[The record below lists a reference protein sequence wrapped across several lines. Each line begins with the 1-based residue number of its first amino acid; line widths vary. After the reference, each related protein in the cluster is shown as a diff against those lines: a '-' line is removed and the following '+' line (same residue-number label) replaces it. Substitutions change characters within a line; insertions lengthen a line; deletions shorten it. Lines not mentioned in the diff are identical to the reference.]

1 MAQIKKLERPTKQ
14 RLAVMRNQAS
24 SLLWYGK
31 LETTIQKA
39 KSLKSYV
46 EKLLTLA
53 INTYED
59 TVTVEKEFTNA
70 KGEKVSKKVIN
81 DGPKKLAARRKLMT
95 KLYDLPELRQHKEP
109 KADFVKR
116 TADINHPLIEKLFN
130 VYAPKYAKRK
140 AEVGQGGGY
149 TRVVKLG
156 SRLGDAGEMAI
167 IQLI

>member
-1 MAQIKKLERPTKQ
+1 MAQIKKLGRPTKQ

-59 TVTVEKEFTNA
+59 TITVEKEVTNA
-70 KGEKVSKKVIN
+70 KGEKVGSKKKTYDKTIW
-81 DGPKKLAARRKLMT
+81 LAWT
-95 KLYDLPELRQHKEP
+95 
-109 KADFVKR
+109 
-116 TADINHPLIEKLFN
+116 
-130 VYAPKYAKRK
+130 
-140 AEVGQGGGY
+140 
-149 TRVVKLG
+149 
-156 SRLGDAGEMAI
+156 
-167 IQLI
+167 